1 MEDLNWSTLN
11 LDKNEASTRGV
22 QIKYML
28 KIKDGEPISVEQ
40 LNYVKDNIV
49 RLKGED
55 KEMQVF
61 LDSIT
66 DFETAADWLSKHAYS
81 LYAAMNL
88 LGIIKH
94 PSGKRG
100 L

>member
-40 LNYVKDNIV
+40 LN
-49 RLKGED
+49 
-55 KEMQVF
+55 
-61 LDSIT
+61 
-66 DFETAADWLSKHAYS
+66 
-81 LYAAMNL
+81 
-88 LGIIKH
+88 
-94 PSGKRG
+94 
-100 L
+100 